1 MLNAAANDGK
11 LVTPHPITYR
21 RMTMSTLTSG
31 RGGNAPGL
39 GKRSVLRVL
48 AGTGAI
54 LLLPLVAMQFTREVD
69 WTALDF
75 VVAAVLL
82 LGAGFALELAVGK
95 LANMKQRLLW
105 VAAIVLAFVYLWA
118 ELAVGIFFNLGS

>member
-1 MLNAAANDGK
+1 MLNAAVNDGK

-31 RGGNAPGL
+31 HGGNAPGL
-39 GKRSVLRVL
+39 GKKSVLRVL
-48 AGTGAI
+48 VGTGAI
-54 LLLPLVAMQFTREVD
+54 LLLPLLAMQFTGEVN

-75 VVAAVLL
+75 VVASVLL
-82 LGAGFALELAVGK
+82 LGVGFALELAVGK

-105 VAAIVLAFVYLWA
+105 IAAIVLAFVYLWA
-118 ELAVGIFFNLGS
+118 ELAVGIFFHFGS

>member
-11 LVTPHPITYR
+11 LVTAHPITYR

-31 RGGNAPGL
+31 HGDNALGL

-48 AGTGAI
+48 AGTGAL
-54 LLLPLVAMQFTREVD
+54 LLLPLLAMQFTTEVD

-75 VVAAVLL
+75 VVASVLL
-82 LGAGFALELAVGK
+82 LGAGFGLEVAVGK
-95 LANMKQRLLW
+95 LANMRQRLLW
-105 VAAIVLAFVYLWA
+105 VAAIALAFVYLWA
-118 ELAVGIFFNLGS
+118 ELAVGIFFHIGS

>member
-1 MLNAAANDGK
+1 
-11 LVTPHPITYR
+11 
-21 RMTMSTLTSG
+21 MTMSTLTNG
-31 RGGNAPGL
+31 HGGNAPGF
-39 GKRSVLRVL
+39 GKKNVLRVL

-69 WTALDF
+69 WTVLDF

-82 LGAGFALELAVGK
+82 LAVGFALELAVGK
-95 LANMKQRLLW
+95 LANMRQRLLW

-118 ELAVGIFFNLGS
+118 ELAVGIFFHFGS